1 MALRGAQ
8 SQANIVS
15 ATTCA
20 VTVTPIGIALGD
32 IILFY
37 GSGAGSGTA
46 TFTFPTGGATWA
58 RPPGLTK
65 TNNGSTGG
73 TFDVAYAVATAV
85 EVAASTLTFTSNQ
98 NDFQTG
104 HIRAYSGRN
113 TSAPFSFVNQAVN
126 TTAASPPIPF
136 SVPGGTAAAAD
147 DIALVFGLPS
157 TAATD
162 TITISTLPAGFGNMG
177 GVHGNTAAFSQSIA
191 FCDFVNNPGGSLGP
205 FTGNINATSGATFG
219 YGGFV
224 ISLAAAGGG
233 GTPFMGQICMLEK
246 EQQQRE
252 ADFLS
257 DRRRLEQKFLR
268 EQRTWRR

>member
-1 MALRGAQ
+1 MALRGVA

-20 VTVTPIGIALGD
+20 VTVTGIGIALGD

-37 GSGAGSGTA
+37 ASGAGSGTA
-46 TFTFPTGGATWA
+46 TITFPAGGATWA
-58 RPPGLTK
+58 RPAGLTK

-104 HIRAYSGRN
+104 HIRVYSGRN
-113 TSAPFSFVNQAVN
+113 TVSPFSFVGQNVL
-126 TTAASPPIPF
+126 TTPTSPPVAF
-136 SVPGGTAAAAD
+136 TVPGGTAGAGD
-147 DIALVFGLPS
+147 DIPLVFGLPS

-162 TITISTLPAGFGNMG
+162 TITVSTLPAGFGNMG

-191 FCDFVNNPGGSLGP
+191 FCDYVNNPGGA
-205 FTGNINATSGATFG
+205 TGTLTGAINATSGATFG
-219 YGGFV
+219 YGGYA
-224 ISLAAAGGG
+224 ISLAKGALNILPNAGAALLGGNSPG
-233 GTPFMGQICMLEK
+233 LIQGSILTP
-246 EQQQRE
+246 
-252 ADFLS
+252 A
-257 DRRRLEQKFLR
+257 
-268 EQRTWRR
+268 TA